1 MRGLVKKLH
10 LYLPNGYRSK
20 IQAGTTARS
29 KKMANQ
35 CMNCARTEAQVIAD
49 AKSLGLTQEFQ
60 SGVYNCCQ
68 ISEWADEQWL
78 AWFQATQEDIER
90 LDELTLRR
98 SAFGDTGPV
107 LVPVRFNRPQVPWYR
122 SPEDPQGRR

>member
-1 MRGLVKKLH
+1 
-10 LYLPNGYRSK
+10 
-20 IQAGTTARS
+20 
-29 KKMANQ
+29 MANQ
-35 CMNCARTEAQVIAD
+35 CMNCGRSEELVIAD
-49 AKSLGLTQEFQ
+49 ASSLGLLQEFQ

-98 SAFGDTGPV
+98 LAFGETGAV
-107 LVPVRFNRPQVPWYR
+107 LVPVRFKRPQVPWYHR
-122 SPEDPQGRR
+122 PEDPRERR